1 MPSAGRW
8 QLNYD
13 LRKSDEGGW
22 RVQVVVQMNIR
33 LGLLWAVGLCLLA
46 MPAAAAP
53 AQHDL
58 KATLPDGRRLHL
70 VCAGEG
76 SPTVV
81 MESGFGA
88 TAAAWFKVLPELA
101 RETRV
106 CSYDRAG
113 YGSSDPGPSPRDG
126 AAIARDLDQGLH
138 AARISGPFVLVGH
151 SAGALYVQVFAQL
164 RPRDVQG
171 MVLVDPSVA
180 HQDRRVAD
188 FGPGAGSLAAF
199 RAKALTCAAYL
210 DGTANLADPAK
221 RARCEQAPPH
231 DPGSVGALA
240 FWRTEVAE
248 LDTLW
253 GSTSDQVPTGRGTL
267 GAMPVVVLTA
277 GGKATSTTNPLQDAF
292 QARWTELH
300 RELAARSTV
309 GVERGVP
316 GASHLI
322 MIDRPDAVIAA
333 VREVIAKSS
342 RRTGPRSR
350 RP

>member
-1 MPSAGRW
+1 
-8 QLNYD
+8 
-13 LRKSDEGGW
+13 
-22 RVQVVVQMNIR
+22 
-33 LGLLWAVGLCLLA
+33 
-46 MPAAAAP
+46 
-53 AQHDL
+53 L
-58 KATLPDGRRLHL
+58 KATLPDGRRLHF

-88 TAAAWFKVLPELA
+88 TAAAWFKVQPELA

-126 AAIARDLDQGLH
+126 AAIAGDLDQGLR
-138 AARISGPFVLVGH
+138 AARISGPFILVGH
-151 SAGALYVQVFAQL
+151 SAGALYVQIFARL
-164 RPRDVQG
+164 RPRDVKG

-180 HQDRRVAD
+180 HQDRRFAE
-188 FGPGAGSLAAF
+188 FGPGAGSLGPL
-199 RAKALTCAAYL
+199 RTKALTCAAYL
-210 DGTANLADPAK
+210 EGTAILADRAK

-253 GSTSDQVPTGRGTL
+253 GATSDQVPTGPGTL
-267 GAMPVVVLTA
+267 GAMPLVVLTA
-277 GGKATSTTNPLQDAF
+277 GGKATATPNPLQNAF

-309 GVERGVP
+309 GVERGVA
-316 GASHLI
+316 GASHLM
-322 MIDRPDAVIAA
+322 MIDQPDAVIAA
-333 VREVIAKSS
+333 VREVIAKGDSRSRRSS
-342 RRTGPRSR
+342 RRPK
-350 RP
+350 